1 MFDEVDEGT
10 AMFKVAETARAAPV
24 DAPFLNL
31 DADGEAVPKD
41 WYLRLA
47 GEAQRV
53 LGGAPL
59 AEGDLPLAL
68 PRAAEQRP

>member
-1 MFDEVDEGT
+1 
-10 AMFKVAETARAAPV
+10 VAETARAAPV
-24 DAPFLNL
+24 EARFLTL

-53 LGGAPL
+53 LAGGPL

-68 PRAAEQRP
+68 PRAAERGP